1 MERLHVNQVRDVIY
15 RLRQGESQRQIA
27 QDLQMSRHTI
37 ARYQEL
43 AESQGYLDPT
53 RLLPSDRDLRSALGP
68 PKSPPRSDST
78 VTPYREIVERLVAG
92 KVEMVAIFAR
102 LRDDHGYSGSYSS
115 IRRFVRSIA
124 PKEPDAF
131 VRVHTAPGE
140 EAQVDFGSVGQMLDP
155 KSGRR
160 RPTYSFVMTLSHSRH
175 QYVEFVFDQ
184 KVVTWIACHRHAFEW
199 FGGVPRKVVPD
210 NLKAAVLQARLDDVV
225 LGDAYRRE
233 AQHYGFLISPTRPAT
248 PEHKGKVES
257 GVHYVERNFIAGG
270 EFPDIDVANRRVR
283 VWVTDVAGVRDHGT
297 THQPPYAVF
306 VEREK
311 KALLPLRADP
321 FELLDVRQAK
331 LHRDC
336 HVTLD
341 GSFYS
346 APYRYIGQMLD
357 AHIGERVVQLFDGVE
372 LVATHLKAT
381 EKGEWHTRVEHYPPD
396 KAEYLER
403 TPERCREIA
412 RGIGSET
419 AKVVELLLSER
430 PLDRLR
436 SAQQV
441 LRLADEHGRGRLE
454 AGCRR
459 ALYYGD
465 SSYRRIKEILKVGL
479 DLEALPPLPTPIR
492 SAGRPASESA
502 SESTN
507 GTASSGGHQSYAHA
521 RDAREFLPPDAGIEA
536 EAESERMS
544 TRALAVAR

>member
-1 MERLHVNQVRDVIY
+1 MERLHVKQIRDVIY

-43 AESQGYLDPT
+43 AESHGYLDPA
-53 RLLPSDRDLRSALGP
+53 RLLPSDRDLRSDLGS
-68 PKSPPRSDST
+68 PKSPPRCDST
-78 VTPYREIVERLVAG
+78 VTPYREIVERLMAE
-92 KVEMVAIFAR
+92 KVEMVAMFAR

-131 VRVHTAPGE
+131 IRVHTAPGE
-140 EAQVDFGSVGQMLDP
+140 EAQVDFGSVSRMLDP
-155 KSGRR
+155 KTGGRR
-160 RPTYSFVMTLSHSRH
+160 SAYSFVMTLSHSRH

-199 FGGVPRKVVPD
+199 FGGAPRKIVPD
-210 NLKAAVLQARLDDVV
+210 NLKAAVLQASLDDVV
-225 LGDAYRRE
+225 LGDAYRRM
-233 AQHYGFLISPTRPAT
+233 AQHYGFLISPTRPAM

-257 GVHYVERNFIAGG
+257 GVHYVERNFVAGQD
-270 EFPDIDVANRRVR
+270 FPDVDVANRRVR
-283 VWVTDVAGVRDHGT
+283 VWVTEVAGVREHGT

-311 KALLPLRADP
+311 KALLALPADP
-321 FELLDVRQAK
+321 FELLDIRQAK

-346 APYRYIGQMLD
+346 APYRYIGQVLD
-357 AHIGERVVQLFDGVE
+357 AYIGERVVELFDGVE
-372 LVATHLKAT
+372 LVATHLKAV
-381 EKGEWHTRVEHYPPD
+381 EKGEWRTRIEHYPPG

-412 RGIGSET
+412 RGIGFET
-419 AKVVELLLSER
+419 AKVVEALLSER

-436 SAQQV
+436 SVQQV

-454 AGCRR
+454 AACRR

-465 SSYRRIKEILKVGL
+465 SSYRRIKEILKAGL
-479 DLEALPPLPTPIR
+479 DLETLPSLPIPIR
-492 SAGRPASESA
+492 SAGRSA
-502 SESTN
+502 SGSTS
-507 GTASSGGHQSYAHA
+507 GTGSGGGYQSYAHA
-521 RDAREFLPPDAGIEA
+521 RDVREFLPPDVGIDIEA
-536 EAESERMS
+536 EVESEGMS
-544 TRALAVAR
+544 TRARAVAR

>member
-37 ARYQEL
+37 ARYQAL
-43 AESQGYLDPT
+43 AEAHGYLDPA
-53 RLLPSDRDLRSALGP
+53 RLLPSDRDLRSDLGS
-68 PKSPPRSDST
+68 PKSPPRCDST
-78 VTPYREIVERLVAG
+78 VTPYREIVEGLIAE
-92 KVEMVAIFAR
+92 KVEMVAMFAR

-131 VRVHTAPGE
+131 IRVHTAPGE
-140 EAQVDFGSVGQMLDP
+140 EAQVDFGSVSRMLDP
-155 KSGRR
+155 KTGRCR
-160 RPTYSFVMTLSHSRH
+160 SAYSFVMTLSHSRH

-199 FGGVPRKVVPD
+199 FGGTPRKIVPD
-210 NLKAAVLQARLDDVV
+210 NLKAAVLQASLDGVV
-225 LGDAYRRE
+225 LGDAYRRM
-233 AQHYGFLISPTRPAT
+233 AQHYGFLISPTRPAM

-257 GVHYVERNFIAGG
+257 GVHYVERNFVAGQ
-270 EFPDIDVANRRVR
+270 EFPDVDVANRRVR

-311 KALLPLRADP
+311 KALLALPADP
-321 FELLDVRQAK
+321 FELLDIRQAN

-346 APYRYIGQMLD
+346 APYRYIGQVLD
-357 AHIGERVVQLFDGVE
+357 AYIGERVVELFDGVE
-372 LVATHLKAT
+372 LVATHLKAV
-381 EKGEWHTRVEHYPPD
+381 EKGEWRTRIEHYPPG

-412 RGIGSET
+412 RGIGFET
-419 AKVVELLLSER
+419 AKVVEALLSER

-436 SAQQV
+436 SVQQV

-454 AGCRR
+454 AACRR

-465 SSYRRIKEILKVGL
+465 SSYRRIKEILKAGL
-479 DLEALPPLPTPIR
+479 DLETLPSLPIPIR
-492 SAGRPASESA
+492 SADRPASGSA
-502 SESTN
+502 N
-507 GTASSGGHQSYAHA
+507 GTGSGGGYQSYAHA
-521 RDAREFLPPDAGIEA
+521 RDVREFLPPDVGIDIEA
-536 EAESERMS
+536 EVESEGMS
-544 TRALAVAR
+544 TRARAVAR